1 MKLIKYIV
9 VSAMCTMYVFLT
21 FSCTGCTNPLSGIST
36 EKNTVSIVS
45 YNAQTF
51 FDAVEDGSEFKEFK
65 GSKTK
70 WSKAAYTERLLRL
83 KEAVMLACLRLGG
96 KEGSVPDV
104 LVLQEIESKAV
115 IEDFCKL
122 LPYKD
127 SYPYAVFIP
136 HKKGSAFSTA
146 LLSKLPV
153 SEINVHDVYS
163 EGVELRPLVETRL
176 KLKTSEKESE
186 LVLFNVHW
194 KSKVGKGEND
204 KIRLLQEK
212 QAYSRLVH
220 LQQTEPDTPFVLC
233 GDFNQPLTE
242 FTLLQ
247 EFPNCWNFEDYQ
259 AAVSHGI
266 QKEGSY
272 FFNDIWEG
280 IDHFFYSDNLKD
292 GKDVDLVFFCVMDS
306 PPLVDKN
313 GIPAKYSVFSGKG
326 YSDHLPIGCVLR
338 LR

>member
-1 MKLIKYIV
+1 MKLVKYIV
-9 VSAMCTMYVFLT
+9 VSSMCTIYAFLT
-21 FSCTGCTNPLSGIST
+21 FSCLGCTHPLLSARA
-36 EKNTVSIVS
+36 EKKSILIVS

-51 FDAVEDGSEFKEFK
+51 FDAVEDGTEFKEFK

-70 WSKAAYTERLLRL
+70 WSKAAYSERLLRL

-96 KEGSVPDV
+96 REDSIPDI

-127 SYPYAVFIP
+127 SYPNAVFIP

-146 LLSKLPV
+146 LLSKLPIV
-153 SEINVHDVYS
+153 ETNIYDVYS
-163 EGVELRPLVETRL
+163 EGTALRPLVETRL
-176 KLKTSEKESE
+176 KLVTSEKETE
-186 LVLFNVHW
+186 LVLLNVHW
-194 KSKVGKGEND
+194 KSKVGNGESD

-212 QAYSRLVH
+212 QAYARLIH

-233 GDFNQPLTE
+233 GDFNQPLNE
-242 FTLLQ
+242 FTLLR
-247 EFPNCWNFEDYQ
+247 EFPNCWNFKDYQ
-259 AAVSHGI
+259 EALACGT
-266 QKEGSY
+266 QKQGSY

-280 IDHFFYSDNLKD
+280 IDHFFYSHNLAN
-292 GKDVDLVFFCVMDS
+292 GKDFDLVFFCVTDS

-313 GIPAKYSVFSGKG
+313 GSPAKYSVFSGKG

-338 LR
+338 LQ